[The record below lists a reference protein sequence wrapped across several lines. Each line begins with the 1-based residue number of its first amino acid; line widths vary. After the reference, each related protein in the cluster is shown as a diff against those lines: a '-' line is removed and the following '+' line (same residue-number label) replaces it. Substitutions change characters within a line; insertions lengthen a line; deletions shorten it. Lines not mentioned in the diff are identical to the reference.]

1 MVATVSNGSAVAMLV
16 VCAFVSASVGVM
28 VACALSRRS
37 RRRRVFETALRLD
50 LVDDSTDPD
59 QLLASIE
66 RSLRD
71 ARVDA
76 LEEREHTARLQLAL
90 ESMAEAVLV
99 YDTDGVMLEHNASA
113 AQYIDARHGDALV
126 GAAIG
131 DLVRVSLSGEAAS
144 TTLELFGPPRRWVVL
159 TTTPVA
165 TDSGPVVVAMVED
178 ITERRL
184 LEAMRT
190 DFVANI
196 SHELKTPVGAIALLA
211 ETLEVE
217 NDSVVAER
225 LAGRIH
231 VEALRVGRTIE
242 DLLELSRI
250 ESATAHPDR
259 RVDLCEII
267 GEAVTRLRPAAEQ
280 AGVEFAVTI
289 SEQVPLTVAGDRR
302 QLQSA
307 VTNLLD
313 NAVKYSDPGS
323 SVDVVADVDGD
334 RVRVTIADH
343 GIGIPA
349 RDLERI
355 FERFY
360 RVDQARSRATGG
372 TGLGLSIVRHI
383 VSNHGGTIEVDSRLG
398 EGSAFTLDLP
408 RAVELI
414 DSEPTATD
422 RAVPTNRS

>member
-76 LEEREHTARLQLAL
+76 LEEREHTARLQLAID
-90 ESMAEAVLV
+90 SMAEAVLV

-267 GEAVTRLRPAAEQ
+267 GEAVTRLRPAAEH
-280 AGVEFAVTI
+280 ASDEFAHSI
-289 SEQVPLTVAGDRR
+289 GLG
-302 QLQSA
+302 
-307 VTNLLD
+307 
-313 NAVKYSDPGS
+313 
-323 SVDVVADVDGD
+323 DVVIGTDLETHDGVDLGTLRGDHDDGHVRLRADLPAHVD
-334 RVRVTIADH
+334 
-343 GIGIPA
+343 A
-349 RDLERI
+349 RDLRQHDVEEDQVGIEIGVQRQRFGAITGDLDLEPFPGEPDRQRLDERI
-355 FERFY
+355 L
-360 RVDQARSRATGG
+360 V
-372 TGLGLSIVRHI
+372 
-383 VSNHGGTIEVDSRLG
+383 
-398 EGSAFTLDLP
+398 LDHQY
-408 RAVELI
+408 
-414 DSEPTATD
+414 
-422 RAVPTNRS
+422 